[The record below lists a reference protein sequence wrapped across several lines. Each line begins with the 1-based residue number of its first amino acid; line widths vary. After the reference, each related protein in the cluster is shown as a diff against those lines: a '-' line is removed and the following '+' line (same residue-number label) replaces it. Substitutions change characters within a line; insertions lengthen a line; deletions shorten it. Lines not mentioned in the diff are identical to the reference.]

1 MPETST
7 VTITVPATTANLGPG
22 FDCIG
27 AALSLYNRFQ
37 FSRLEPSA
45 TEKLKITVTGQ
56 EAAKVKTDD
65 SNLAYLAFVK
75 LYEYLNQ
82 SPPPVA
88 IHIDMQVPLAR
99 GLGSSATAIV
109 GGLVG
114 ANELAGAPL
123 SQVEVMQLAIELE
136 GHPDNVVPA
145 LLGGCRLAAS
155 NPPPQPPLSKGG
167 LREEFPLREAGLT
180 EQSPLDLDAEILP
193 SPPLSKGGQGGGSWE
208 ICDIPWHPNIVLVV
222 AIPDFELSTAEAR
235 QVLPADYSRAD
246 AIFNAA
252 HLGLLVRALETGN
265 ENWLRCA
272 LQDKIHQPYR
282 QSLIKGYEAVQQAS
296 VNAGAYGMVIS
307 GAGPTLLALTDA
319 TNADAVVRE
328 MAAAWMEFGVKADVR
343 AIGLDTQGAQVS
355 L

>member
-7 VTITVPATTANLGPG
+7 VTVTVPATTANLGPG

-45 TEKLKITVTGQ
+45 TEKLKITVTGE

-75 LYEYLNQ
+75 LYDRLNQ

-155 NPPPQPPLSKGG
+155 NAPPQPPLSKGG
-167 LREEFPLREAGLT
+167 LREGFPLTEVGLT
-180 EQSPLDLDAEILP
+180 EQSPLDAEILP
-193 SPPLSKGGQGGGSWE
+193 SPPLSKGGQGGGSWQ
-208 ICDIPWHPNIVLVV
+208 ICDIPWHHNIVPVV

-235 QVLPADYSRAD
+235 QVLPADYSKAD

-265 ENWLRCA
+265 QNWLRCA
-272 LQDKIHQPYR
+272 LQDKLHQPYR
-282 QSLIKGYEAVQQAS
+282 QSLIKGYEAVQQAA
-296 VNAGAYGMVIS
+296 VNAGACGMVIS

-328 MAAAWMEFGVKADVR
+328 MAAAWMEFGVKAEVR

>member
-1 MPETST
+1 MSATST
-7 VTITVPATTANLGPG
+7 VTVSVPATTANLGPG

-27 AALSLYNRFQ
+27 AALSLHNSFQ
-37 FSRLEPSA
+37 FSLLEPPA
-45 TEKLKITVTGQ
+45 TEKLQITVTGA

-65 SNLAYLAFVK
+65 SNLAYQAFVK
-75 LYEYLNQ
+75 LYEYLRQ

-114 ANELAGAPL
+114 ANCLAGKPL
-123 SQVEVMQLAIELE
+123 SQVDVMQLAIELE

-155 NPPPQPPLSKGG
+155 NTPPQPPLSKGG
-167 LREEFPLREAGLT
+167 LREQLPLSEAGLR
-180 EQSPLDLDAEILP
+180 E
-193 SPPLSKGGQGGGSWE
+193 SPPLSKGGQGGGSWQ
-208 ICDIPWHPNIVLVV
+208 ICDIPWHPDLVPVV

-235 QVLPADYSRAD
+235 RVLPTDYSRAD

-252 HLGLLVRALETGN
+252 HLGLLVRALATGDR
-265 ENWLRCA
+265 NWLRCA

-282 QSLIKGYEAVQQAS
+282 RSLIRGYEAVQEAAL
-296 VNAGAYGMVIS
+296 NAGACGMVIS
-307 GAGPTLLALTDA
+307 GAGPTLLALTDV

-328 MAAAWMEFGVKADVR
+328 MAAAWGEFGVKADVR
-343 AIGLDTQGAQVS
+343 AIGLDTEGAQVS
-355 L
+355 S

>member
-1 MPETST
+1 MRLNTPNS
-7 VTITVPATTANLGPG
+7 PRQATTANLGPG

-37 FSRLEPSA
+37 FSLLEPPA
-45 TEKLKITVTGQ
+45 TEKLKVTVTGA

-65 SNLAYLAFVK
+65 SNLAYQAFVK
-75 LYEYLNQ
+75 LYEYLCQ

-114 ANELAGAPL
+114 ANCLAGKPL
-123 SQVEVMQLAIELE
+123 SQVDVMQLAIELE

-155 NPPPQPPLSKGG
+155 SLKNQLQRRTEGSDDDAKGFG
-167 LREEFPLREAGLT
+167 
-180 EQSPLDLDAEILP
+180 
-193 SPPLSKGGQGGGSWE
+193 WE
-208 ICDIPWHPNIVLVV
+208 ICDIPWHSSIVPVV

-235 QVLPADYSRAD
+235 KVLPNDYTKAD

-252 HLGLLVRALETGN
+252 HVGLLVRALETGDK
-265 ENWLRCA
+265 NWLRCA

-282 QSLIKGYEAVQQAS
+282 QSLIRGYEAVQQAAL
-296 VNAGAYGMVIS
+296 NAGACGMVIS
-307 GAGPTLLALTDA
+307 GAGPTLLALTDV

-343 AIGLDTQGAQVS
+343 AIAIDTQGAIIYG
-355 L
+355 

>member
-1 MPETST
+1 MSVMST
-7 VTITVPATTANLGPG
+7 ITVTVPATTANLGPG

-37 FSRLEPSA
+37 FSQLEPSA
-45 TEKLKITVTGQ
+45 TEKLQITVTGA

-65 SNLAYLAFVK
+65 SNLAYQAFVK
-75 LYEYLNQ
+75 LYDRLNQ
-82 SPPPVA
+82 SAPPVT

-155 NPPPQPPLSKGG
+155 NPP
-167 LREEFPLREAGLT
+167 
-180 EQSPLDLDAEILP
+180 
-193 SPPLSKGGQGGGSWE
+193 GGSWQ
-208 ICDIPWHPNIVLVV
+208 ICDIPWHSSIVPVV

-235 QVLPADYSRAD
+235 KVLPTDYSKAD

-282 QSLIKGYEAVQQAS
+282 RSLIQGYEAVQQAAM
-296 VNAGAYGMVIS
+296 NAGACGMVIS
-307 GAGPTLLALTDA
+307 GAGPTLLALTDV
-319 TNADAVVRE
+319 TNVDAVVRE
-328 MAAAWMEFGVKADVR
+328 MAAAWREFGVKADVR
-343 AIGLDTQGAQVS
+343 AIGLDTQGAQIS
-355 L
+355 S